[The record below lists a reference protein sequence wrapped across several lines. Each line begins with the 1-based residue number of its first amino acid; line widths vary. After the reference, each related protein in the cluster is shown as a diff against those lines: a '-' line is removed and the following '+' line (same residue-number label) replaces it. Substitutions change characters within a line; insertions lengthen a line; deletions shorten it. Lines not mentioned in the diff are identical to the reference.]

1 VALSALGRNVWLLS
15 ATSLVTDIS
24 SEMLTS
30 VLPLYLLYQL
40 QVSPAALGVVEG
52 VHQGGAALVRLLSGA
67 ASDRWQ
73 RYRELL
79 ATGYGLSAVSKLGLL
94 LVGPSVGSL
103 LAVTWLDRIGKGIRT
118 TPRDGLL
125 SLSVPRHALGTAFG
139 LHRAFD
145 TAGAVLGP
153 ALAFSLLHFIPD
165 GYDVV
170 FAVSLALASIGV
182 AIIVTF
188 VKNPQQGPDATP
200 AENAPLARLWSDVGY
215 RAVVV
220 ASFVLGLC
228 TASDSLIY
236 LTLQSALHFPR
247 TWIPLLYVAT
257 PLVYLALSI
266 PVGRI
271 ADKLGHL
278 RVLFVSYSALLAVYV
293 LGASATKIALGL
305 PLLVANVTLLGLHY
319 ASSDGV
325 MMALTSRLL
334 PVQRR
339 GVGLGLVSA
348 GVGTGKLLGTIAFG
362 ALWSSFG
369 SGVALRALSFAL
381 ALSLTFALVHVIRKP
396 EAFHEVE

>member
-125 SLSVPRHALGTAFG
+125 SLSVPKHALGTAF
-139 LHRAFD
+139 
-145 TAGAVLGP
+145 
-153 ALAFSLLHFIPD
+153 AFSLLHFIPD

-200 AENAPLARLWSDVGY
+200 TESAPLARLWSDVGY